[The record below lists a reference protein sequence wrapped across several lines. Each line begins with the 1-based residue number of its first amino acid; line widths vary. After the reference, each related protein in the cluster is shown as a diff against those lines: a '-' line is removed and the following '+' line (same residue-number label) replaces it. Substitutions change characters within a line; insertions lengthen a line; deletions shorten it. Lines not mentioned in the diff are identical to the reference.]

1 MKANKM
7 TALTMSAV
15 LTLGVLSGCAGSK
28 ESGGNAPAGGGQ
40 SAQNVNPT
48 GMPIV
53 KEPVKLK
60 FFTGKSP
67 QTGNKFED
75 TLVWK
80 EYAKQSGIDV
90 EFQLVPFES
99 LTEKRNLAL
108 ASGDYPDA
116 FYSARVPVADLMK
129 YGSQGVFVKLNDLI
143 DKHAPN
149 LKKLLEK
156 YPDLKKG
163 LTMPDGGIYSFP
175 SFYSP
180 EFLPMLIGTPLWIN
194 QTWLDKLNMKEPE
207 TTEEFYA
214 YLQAVKES
222 DPNGNGQKDE
232 IPLSGMFGIQTIQRY
247 IGGAW
252 GFGNRGAVAHPYV
265 DMEPGGDKL
274 RFYRL
279 DPKYKEVLQYLNKL
293 YTEGLI
299 DKEIFT
305 LKDTAL
311 YAKGEKGLLGA
322 AFVPHPQAVMNQK
335 GYVGLGAL
343 KGPHGDQLF
352 VSVKNPIAWPG
363 AFVITDKNKHP
374 EATVRWID
382 HFYGDEGATFY
393 FMGQKDVTYTQKPD
407 GQLEYVDDIKKNP
420 NGLTLDQAAARHF
433 TWPGGS
439 YPGYVQEKY
448 FKGSESL
455 PESIEAGKKASKHL
469 VKDMWY
475 GFNFTEE
482 ETAFMNS
489 KGADIHKLITETEAN
504 LINGTASFD
513 DWDKYV
519 ATVQKMGV
527 DQYLNIYR
535 AAYERYSGQK

>member
-1 MKANKM
+1 MKATKT
-7 TALTMSAV
+7 TALAMTAV
-15 LTLGVLSGCAGSK
+15 LTFGLMSGCGNM
-28 ESGGNAPAGGGQ
+28 ENSGK
-40 SAQNVNPT
+40 SAKTDDKASQNVNAT
-48 GMPIV
+48 GFPIV
-53 KEPVKLK
+53 KEKFKLTL
-60 FFTGKSP
+60 FTGQSP
-67 QTGNKFED
+67 QNGNKFED
-75 TLVWK
+75 TTVWK
-80 EYAKQSGIDV
+80 EYAKMSNIDA
-90 EFQLVPFES
+90 EFQLVPFGS

-129 YGSQGVFVKLNDLI
+129 YGSQGVFLKLNDLI
-143 DKHAPN
+143 EKNAPN
-149 LKKLLEK
+149 FKKLLDK

-163 LTMPDGGIYSFP
+163 LTMPDGGIYSLP
-175 SFYSP
+175 SIYSP

-194 QTWLDKLNMKEPE
+194 KNWLDKLNMKEPE
-207 TTEEFYA
+207 TTEEFYN
-214 YLQAVKES
+214 YLKSVKDS
-222 DPNGNGQKDE
+222 DMNGNGQKDE
-232 IPLSGMFGIQTIQRY
+232 VPLSGMFGIQTIQRY
-247 IGGAW
+247 IGGGW

-265 DMEPGGDKL
+265 DVDPASNNL
-274 RFYRL
+274 RFYRT
-279 DPKYKEVLQYLNKL
+279 DPKYKEVLQYMNKL

-335 GYVGLGAL
+335 GFVGLGAL

-363 AFVITDKNKHP
+363 AFVITDKNKNP
-374 EATVRWID
+374 EATLRWID

-407 GQLEYVDDIKKNP
+407 GKLEFTDEVKNNP
-420 NGLTLDQAAARHF
+420 NGLTLDQAVAKF
-433 TWPGGS
+433 TTWPGGS

-455 PESIEAGKKASKHL
+455 PESVDAGNKASKNL
-469 VKDMWY
+469 IKEMWY
-475 GFNFTEE
+475 SFNFTEE
-482 ETAFMNS
+482 ETAFMSS
-489 KGADIHKLITETEAN
+489 KGADIQKFITETEAN

-519 ATVQKMGV
+519 ATVQKMGL
-527 DQYLNIYR
+527 DQYLSIYK
-535 AAYERYSGQK
+535 AAYERYSGGTR

>member
-28 ESGGNAPAGGGQ
+28 ESGGASGGAGQ
-40 SAQNVNPT
+40 SASNVNPT

-108 ASGDYPDA
+108 AGGDYPDA

-129 YGSQGVFVKLNDLI
+129 YGSQGVFVRLNDLI

-194 QTWLDKLNMKEPE
+194 KTWLDKLNMKEPE

-214 YLQAVKES
+214 YLKAVKES

-232 IPLSGMFGIQTIQRY
+232 VPLSGMFGIQTIQRY

-265 DMEPGGDKL
+265 DVEPGSDKL

-279 DPKYKEVLQYLNKL
+279 DPKYKEVLQYMNKL

-363 AFVITDKNKHP
+363 AFVITDKNKNP

-393 FMGQKDVTYTQKPD
+393 FMGQKDVTYIQTPD
-407 GQLEYVDDIKKNP
+407 GKLEYVDDIKKNP

-455 PESIEAGKKASKHL
+455 PESIEAGKKASRHL
-469 VKDMWY
+469 IKDMWY
-475 GFNFTEE
+475 SFNFTEE

-489 KGADIHKLITETEAN
+489 KGADIQKLITETEAN

-535 AAYERYSGQK
+535 AAYERYSGGK

>member
-15 LTLGVLSGCAGSK
+15 LTLGVLSSCAGSK

-163 LTMPDGGIYSFP
+163 LTMPDGNIYSFP

-214 YLQAVKES
+214 YLKAVKES
-222 DPNGNGQKDE
+222 DPNGNGQEDE

-265 DMEPGGDKL
+265 DMDPDGSKL

-279 DPKYKEVLQYLNKL
+279 DPKYKEVLQYMNKL

-475 GFNFTEE
+475 SFNFTEE

>member
-1 MKANKM
+1 MKAKKM
-7 TALTMSAV
+7 TS
-15 LTLGVLSGCAGSK
+15 LTLSAMLAMGLLSGCAGSK
-28 ESGGNAPAGGGQ
+28 ENGNAANASGDT
-40 SAQNVNPT
+40 ARNFNPT

-53 KEPVKLK
+53 NEPVKLK

-129 YGSQGVFVKLNDLI
+129 YGEQGIFLKLNDLI
-143 DKHAPN
+143 DQHAPN

-163 LTMPDGGIYSFP
+163 LTMPDGNIYSFP

-194 QTWLDKLNMKEPE
+194 KTWLDKLNLKEPE
-207 TTEEFYA
+207 TTDELYA
-214 YLQAVKES
+214 YLKKVKET
-222 DPNGNGQKDE
+222 DLNGNGQQDE
-232 IPLSGMFGIQTIQRY
+232 IPLSGMFGIQTIQRF

-252 GFGNRGAVAHPYV
+252 GFGNRGAVAHPFV
-265 DMEPGGDKL
+265 DMEPGKDSL
-274 RFYRL
+274 RFYHT
-279 DPKYKEVLQYLNKL
+279 DPKYKEVLMYMNKL

-299 DKEIFT
+299 DQEIFT

-374 EATVRWID
+374 EATIRWID
-382 HFYGDEGATFY
+382 HFYSDEGATFY
-393 FMGQKDVTYTQKPD
+393 FMGQKDVTYTQKLD
-407 GQLEYVDDIKKNP
+407 GQLEYVDDIKNNP
-420 NGLTLDQAAARHF
+420 DGLTLDQAAARHF

-455 PESIEAGKKASKHL
+455 PESLNAGEKAAKHL
-469 VKDMWY
+469 IQDMWY
-475 GFNFTEE
+475 SFNFTEE
-482 ETAFMNS
+482 ETEFMKT
-489 KGADIHKLITETEAN
+489 KGADIQTFITETEAK

-519 ATVQKMGV
+519 AAVHDMGV
-527 DQYLNIYR
+527 EQYMDIYQ
-535 AAYERYSGQK
+535 AAYERYSGKK